1 MFAIVLANEKSC
13 ISLTECVC
21 LSKITKIESYY
32 DKVRIT
38 FDSVANRNN
47 SNVEL
52 VANAIN
58 FASISALTIELEY
71 KQLIALMP

>member
-1 MFAIVLANEKSC
+1 MFAIVSANEKSC

-71 KQLIALMP
+71 KQLIAIMP

>member
-1 MFAIVLANEKSC
+1 MFAIVSANEKPY
-13 ISLTECVC
+13 ISSTECVC

-47 SNVEL
+47 SNVKL

-58 FASISALTIELEY
+58 FAFISALTIELEY

>member
-1 MFAIVLANEKSC
+1 MFAIVSANEKSYT
-13 ISLTECVC
+13 SLTECVC

-58 FASISALTIELEY
+58 FASIPALTIELEY

>member
-1 MFAIVLANEKSC
+1 MFAIVSANEKSY
-13 ISLTECVC
+13 ISSTECVC
-21 LSKITKIESYY
+21 LSEITKIESYF
-32 DKVRIT
+32 DKIRVS
-38 FDSVANRNN
+38 FGSVKTRN
-47 SNVEL
+47 SVDVEL

>member
-1 MFAIVLANEKSC
+1 MFAIVSANEKSY

-58 FASISALTIELEY
+58 FTSISALTIELEY

>member
-1 MFAIVLANEKSC
+1 MFAIVSANEKSC

-47 SNVEL
+47 LNVEL

>member
-1 MFAIVLANEKSC
+1 MFAIVSANEKSC
-13 ISLTECVC
+13 ISLTECIC

>member
-1 MFAIVLANEKSC
+1 MFAIVSANEKSC

-71 KQLIALMP
+71 KQLITLMP

>member
-1 MFAIVLANEKSC
+1 MYVYLK
-13 ISLTECVC
+13 LQ
-21 LSKITKIESYY
+21 KIESYY

-58 FASISALTIELEY
+58 FAFISALTIELEY

>member
-1 MFAIVLANEKSC
+1 MFAIVSANEKSY
-13 ISLTECVC
+13 ISSTECVC

-38 FDSVANRNN
+38 FDSIANRNN
-47 SNVEL
+47 SDVEL
-52 VANAIN
+52 VVNAIN

>member
-1 MFAIVLANEKSC
+1 MFAIVSANEKSY
-13 ISLTECVC
+13 ILSTECVC

-58 FASISALTIELEY
+58 FASISALTIKLEY
-71 KQLIALMP
+71 KQLIVLMP

>member
-1 MFAIVLANEKSC
+1 MFAIVSANEKSY
-13 ISLTECVC
+13 ISLTECVY

-38 FDSVANRNN
+38 FDSVENRNN

>member
-1 MFAIVLANEKSC
+1 MFAIVSANEKSC

-38 FDSVANRNN
+38 FDLVANRNN

>member
-1 MFAIVLANEKSC
+1 MFAIVSANEKSY

-38 FDSVANRNN
+38 FDSVANRN